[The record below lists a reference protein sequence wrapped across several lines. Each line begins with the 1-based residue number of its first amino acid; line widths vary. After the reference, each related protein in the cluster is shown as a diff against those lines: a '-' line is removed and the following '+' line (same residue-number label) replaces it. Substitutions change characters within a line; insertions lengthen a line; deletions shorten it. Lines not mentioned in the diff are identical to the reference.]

1 MRRTLTI
8 WLLMLLLSLTGKA
21 ESRSSFFSEKLRQ
34 LSLAEGVTIA
44 DDKNTSQSRSF
55 FQRGVEQYPLLVEW
69 EGTSIRHI
77 GFDLL
82 GADFRAEEPVIS
94 RFVERYL
101 LELTALYSEE
111 VRKSIQKSDGVII
124 RGDFREVWPGD
135 GNRMVISYTI
145 QGNESSILSVRS
157 NGESNS
163 VFEISFPLKTE
174 LLLGMDKPELDTF
187 FIREVMSF
195 RKKTQERIPDNLS
208 RIDEN
213 LYVSENGFFES
224 KAIQSTSFFRKRL
237 LTYHPVWETESPTE
251 SVMTLL
257 TAYTGGRQFQVHLLQ
272 NGYGYSSTKV
282 DIPLEQLLGYCMESG
297 CTPYVGIESNG
308 KDLIVATLFM
318 VNLHL
323 GYCHT
328 FKFSIRK
335 DLLASKVGAMDATAY
350 TFTPIHNIKV

>member
-8 WLLMLLLSLTGKA
+8 WLLMLLLSMTGKA
-21 ESRSSFFSEKLRQ
+21 ESQSYFFSEKLRR
-34 LSLAEGVTIA
+34 LSLAEGVTIV
-44 DDKNTSQSRSF
+44 DEKNTSQTGSF
-55 FQRGVEQYPLLVEW
+55 FRRGVEQYPLLVEW

-82 GADFRAEEPVIS
+82 GANFRAEEPVIS

-101 LELTALYSEE
+101 LELTSLYSEE
-111 VRKSIQKSDGVII
+111 ERKSIQRSDGVTL
-124 RGDFREVWPGD
+124 RGDFRNIWPEG
-135 GNRMVISYTI
+135 GEKMVIAYNI
-145 QGNESSILSVRS
+145 HGNESGVLSVSSSGRS
-157 NGESNS
+157 DR

-174 LLLGMDKPELDTF
+174 LLLGMDKPELEAF
-187 FIREVMSF
+187 FIKEVMSF

-224 KAIQSTSFFRKRL
+224 KAIQNTSFFRKRQF
-237 LTYHPVWETESPTE
+237 TYHPVWESESPTE

-257 TAYTGGRQFQVHLLQ
+257 TSYTGGRQFQVHLLQ